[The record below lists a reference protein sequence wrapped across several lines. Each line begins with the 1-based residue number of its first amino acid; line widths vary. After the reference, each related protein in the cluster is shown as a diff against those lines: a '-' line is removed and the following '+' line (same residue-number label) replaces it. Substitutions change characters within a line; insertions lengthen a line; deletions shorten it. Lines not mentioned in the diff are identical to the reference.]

1 MISVSSVRR
10 FSITILLLSALLCP
24 AMEAQSGPRH
34 APPQRRRN
42 EPQRRSLLGTVWR
55 KGSHQ
60 ALALAVVYLK
70 NDKTLEVRTFITK
83 ADGRYRFDSLS
94 INTDYEAFAIY
105 NGKRSDTKTL
115 SSFDRRSE
123 AYVDL
128 KIDAPASVPSN
139 APAVPASPK

>member
-1 MISVSSVRR
+1 M
-10 FSITILLLSALLCP
+10 
-24 AMEAQSGPRH
+24 
-34 APPQRRRN
+34 
-42 EPQRRSLLGTVWR
+42 LGTVWR